1 MGSNNENQE
10 IKPIDISDPLTRKTN
25 TCKSITNLLKFIGE
39 NPERDGLVDTPK
51 RVVKAFEELTWGL
64 RVKED
69 EFFDSIAKEFEL
81 AHDQMVAVRSIRF
94 TSMCEH
100 HLLPFIG
107 SATVAYIPDAKN
119 SGKVI
124 GISKLAR
131 IVEYY
136 AARPQIQERM
146 TTQIAD
152 ALETLMSPLGT
163 GVWIDAVHTCMSI
176 RGVKAVG
183 ASTVTSDLR
192 GVMREHPE
200 TRSEFLAL
208 ARNHMFEGI

>member
-1 MGSNNENQE
+1 MS
-10 IKPIDISDPLTRKTN
+10 SDCKKEPEDESIADSKDRKTLA
-25 TCKSITNLLKFIGE
+25 TDSITNLLKFVGE
-39 NPERDGLVDTPK
+39 DVTRNGLIETPK
-51 RVVKAFEELTWGL
+51 RVVKAYEELTWGL
-64 RVKED
+64 RVSED

-81 AHDQMVAVRSIRF
+81 AYDQMVAVRSIRF

-107 SATVAYIPDAKN
+107 TATVAYIPDAKKN
-119 SGKVI
+119 GMVI

-131 IVEYY
+131 LVEYY

-146 TTQIAD
+146 TTQIAK

-192 GVMREHPE
+192 GVIRENPE
-200 TRSEFLAL
+200 TRSEFLSL
-208 ARNHMFEGI
+208 ARSNMFQGIQ